1 MKTTRI
7 TLLALALAGA
17 GVFAGTE
24 TRPAAAQISAGV
36 HIGPSGHAR
45 VDLGFFYDDLASY
58 GSWVERPSYG
68 WVWSPRV
75 TRANWR
81 PYQYGH
87 WAWTDYGWT
96 WISDEPFGWAT
107 YHYGRWYDDPNYGW
121 EWVPG
126 NEWAPSYVSWQE
138 GDDYIGWAPLP
149 PSVSI
154 RTGFLNVSLA
164 PAAYLFVPEGRF
176 LDTRVYD
183 YAVPRRDC
191 ERIYRQTRNF
201 TNYRYEG
208 NRVFAAGVPVDRVQR
223 VIGRNVPRYQ
233 VADQGWNQRH
243 QNRFSGNRVAMFRPQ
258 VERGR
263 VAPPSARPLARN
275 SVVSSNQARQGRQ
288 LRQEVAGQGRLNRQ
302 QQQIA
307 RQQLQTQGRLNRQQ
321 QQIARRQLQDQGR
334 INRQQ
339 QARQQ
344 QTLIGRQ
351 AQNQARNHGRWQQQQ
366 VQRQERQVQ
375 NQERF
380 NRQQQAR
387 IERQTQNQARNQE
400 HRQQQQVQRQE
411 RQVQNQERFNRQQQ
425 ARVERQAQNQARN
438 QGRWQQQ
445 QAQRQERQMARQQ
458 NAAPRGQG
466 RQQQQQAR
474 PQQQRPQRQM
484 NENRGGGRGNGGGG
498 RPQGNNRGNRH
509 GRDGNG

>member
-1 MKTTRI
+1 SERAPRTERGDLMKTTRI

-321 QQIARRQLQDQGR
+321 QQIAR
-334 INRQQ
+334 
-339 QARQQ
+339 
-344 QTLIGRQ
+344 Q
-351 AQNQARNHGRWQQQQ
+351 AQNQGRNHGRWQQQQ

-400 HRQQQQVQRQE
+400 HR
-411 RQVQNQERFNRQQQ
+411 
-425 ARVERQAQNQARN
+425 
-438 QGRWQQQ
+438 QQQ

-509 GRDGNG
+509 GLDGNG

>member
-1 MKTTRI
+1 SERAPRTERGDLMKTTRI

-307 RQQLQTQGRLNRQQ
+307 RQQLQTQGR
-321 QQIARRQLQDQGR
+321 

-351 AQNQARNHGRWQQQQ
+351 AQNQGRNHGRWQQQQ

-387 IERQTQNQARNQE
+387 IERQT
-400 HRQQQQVQRQE
+400 
-411 RQVQNQERFNRQQQ
+411 
-425 ARVERQAQNQARN
+425 QNQARN